1 MKIPRAL
8 TIAGLDSGGG
18 AGITADI
25 KTFHALGVYGMVALT
40 AITAQNTLGVKAVQE
55 IDPAVVEAQID
66 AVAEDIGVDAA
77 KNRNAQ

>member
-40 AITAQNTLGVKAVQE
+40 AVTPKIPSVLR
-55 IDPAVVEAQID
+55 PS
-66 AVAEDIGVDAA
+66 
-77 KNRNAQ
+77 RR